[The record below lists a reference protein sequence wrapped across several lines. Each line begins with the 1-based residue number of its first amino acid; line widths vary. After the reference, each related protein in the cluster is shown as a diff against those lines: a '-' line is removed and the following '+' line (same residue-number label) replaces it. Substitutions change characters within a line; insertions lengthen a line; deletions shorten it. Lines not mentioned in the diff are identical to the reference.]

1 MEILIGYNI
10 KRIRLSRGLT
20 QREMAER
27 LSVSPQAVSKWERG
41 KTYPDVTMLLPIAD
55 MFGVTLGE
63 LFGRKENT
71 E

>member
-1 MEILIGYNI
+1 MGIPLGINI
-10 KRIRLSRGLT
+10 RKMRLERGMT
-20 QREMAER
+20 QRQLAYR
-27 LSVSPQAVSKWERG
+27 LRVSVQAVSKWERG

-55 MFGVTLGE
+55 MFGVTLDE

>member
-1 MEILIGYNI
+1 MGIPLGINI
-10 KRIRLSRGLT
+10 RKMRLERGMT
-20 QREMAER
+20 QRQLAYR
-27 LSVSPQAVSKWERG
+27 LRVSVQAVSKWERG

-55 MFGVTLGE
+55 MLGVTLDE

>member
-1 MEILIGYNI
+1 MGIPLGINI
-10 KRIRLSRGLT
+10 RKMRLERGMT
-20 QREMAER
+20 QRQLAYR
-27 LSVSPQAVSKWERG
+27 LRVSVQAVSKWERG

-55 MFGVTLGE
+55 MFGVTLDK